1 MNFPKNNQILSL
13 YNLVLNKIKSLQ
25 YPEEILYNN
34 YLGSNLCNKLIQQF
48 RNTNHLLL
56 KPYRYRYTE
65 YFSIQDLTNNLIVN
79 KPTLRSL
86 KQLCFG
92 VIYKKNIEVLNA
104 FKEVPKTVKNDII
117 SLISN
122 RNTIY
127 DSFEQKSSISLQQ
140 RKFVDKENTKQTFLK
155 SSNYFTILR
164 KIYHRKYININSFN
178 TKDSFDLL
186 KVSEPLLVNF
196 KSKIKKTSLGLE
208 LNASI
213 IYHFQNLEKYIKSMY
228 YPNFSKSNLRFK
240 SIKNDIITVDYIEND
255 INSISGYKF
264 LKDNCFQEDE
274 YNVSLQVFIKE
285 RLNEISLYFKI
296 DEILEI
302 N

>member
-1 MNFPKNNQILSL
+1 MNFPKKNQLLSL
-13 YNLVLNKIKSLQ
+13 YDLVLKKIKSLQ
-25 YPEEILYNN
+25 YPEKILYNN
-34 YLGSNLCNKLIQQF
+34 YLGKNLCDKMIQQF
-48 RNTNHLLL
+48 RNTNHLIL

-65 YFSIQDLTNNLIVN
+65 FFSIQDFTNNLIIN
-79 KPTLRSL
+79 KPKFKSL
-86 KQLCFG
+86 KQLCFD

-104 FKEVPKTVKNDII
+104 FQEIPKIVKKDII

-122 RNTIY
+122 RNTVY
-127 DSFEQKSSISLQQ
+127 DQFEQKSSISLQQ
-140 RKFVDKENTKQTFLK
+140 RKFVDKENITQTFLE

-164 KIYHRKYININSFN
+164 KIYHRKYININRFN
-178 TKDSFDLL
+178 TKDNFDLL
-186 KVSEPLLVNF
+186 KISEPLQVTF
-196 KSKIKKTSLGLE
+196 KSKIRKISSGLE
-208 LNASI
+208 LNSNS

-228 YPNFSKSNLRFK
+228 YPDLRKSNLRFK
-240 SIKNDIITVDYIEND
+240 SIKNDTITVDYIEND

-274 YNVSLQVFIKE
+274 YNVSLQMFIKE